1 MARMRHKPGQK
12 CTGGTSFHKTHSP
25 VLRPGVIT
33 LELSLET
40 KPLQLDLKKKNK
52 EQNNIYSAV
61 IFCGI
66 FGR

>member
-40 KPLQLDLKKKNK
+40 KPLQLDLKKKK
-52 EQNNIYSAV
+52 QGAE
-61 IFCGI
+61 
-66 FGR
+66 